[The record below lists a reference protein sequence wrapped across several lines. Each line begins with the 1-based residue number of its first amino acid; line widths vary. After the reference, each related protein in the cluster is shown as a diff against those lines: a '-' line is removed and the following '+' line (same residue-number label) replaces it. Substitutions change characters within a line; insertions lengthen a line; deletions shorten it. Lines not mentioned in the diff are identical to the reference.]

1 MRIAS
6 HDNATIAVKGSA
18 SKVATDRRQSPWT
31 RIILTAGGIL
41 LVTSG
46 HYLTPQSLFLWHN
59 IFQRL
64 YYVPIVLAAIWFGWA
79 GGLLAAACSA
89 LCYIPHILMVWRDNP
104 TYTANQYAEIVVFF
118 LVGAIT
124 GVLSDRERKRS
135 EQLQQTAD
143 RLDKVYRELQDSFE
157 QLKRADRLSA
167 IGQLAASL
175 AHEIR
180 NPLASIEGAADVL
193 ERGPGSE
200 ERRVEFL
207 AIIKKECQR
216 LNRLLT
222 GLLDFARPRQPR
234 FRPVIVEQ
242 VIRSV
247 VGLAAHAADK
257 SGITLLTEV
266 SPDLPPVE
274 GDPEQLQQVVLNLT
288 LNAIQAMPDGGR
300 LTVSARR
307 ENAACTIRVTDEG
320 SGISEAD
327 LEKIFDPFYTT
338 KQGGTGL
345 GLSVAHQIIAQ
356 HGGAIKVARNP
367 DRGMTFAVV
376 LPIRHG
382 RRDS

>member
-1 MRIAS
+1 M
-6 HDNATIAVKGSA
+6 V
-18 SKVATDRRQSPWT
+18 
-31 RIILTAGGIL
+31 GIL
-41 LVTSG
+41 LVSAG

-64 YYVPIVLAAIWFGWA
+64 YYLPIVFAAISLGWP

-89 LCYIPHILMVWRDNP
+89 VCYIPHILMVWRDNP
-104 TYTANQYAEIVVFF
+104 SYTANQYAEIVVFF
-118 LVGAIT
+118 LVGAVT

-135 EQLQQTAD
+135 EQLQKTAD

-180 NPLASIEGAADVL
+180 NPLASIEGASDIL

-200 ERRVEFL
+200 DRRVEFL

-222 GLLDFARPRQPR
+222 NLLDFARPRQPR
-234 FRPVIVEQ
+234 FKPVVLQQ
-242 VIRSV
+242 VIETV
-247 VGLAAHAADK
+247 VSLAAHAAET
-257 SGITLLTEV
+257 SGIKLQIDV
-266 SPDLPPVE
+266 SPDLPAVE
-274 GDPEQLQQVVLNLT
+274 GDPEQLQQVVLNLA
-288 LNAIQAMPDGGR
+288 LNAIQAMHDGGR
-300 LTVSARR
+300 LIVAARQ
-307 ENAACTIRVTDEG
+307 EDTACAIRVTDEG

-345 GLSVAHQIIAQ
+345 GLSVAHQIIGQ
-356 HGGAIKVARNP
+356 HGGTITVARNP
-367 DRGMTFAVV
+367 NKGMTFAVL
-376 LPIRHG
+376 LPIRHTNRG
-382 RRDS
+382 S